1 MTAVHPMPG
10 TRTTP
15 ASMEDPGAGLGER
28 LHRLRD
34 DAPGARD
41 GLISATVAVVSIDPI
56 SLYAAAVEADLE
68 TALWLRP
75 SEGIAF
81 VGIGRAWAAEPE
93 GETRFQ
99 CAETA
104 WRDLVR
110 DARIDRPAGDG
121 RGAGPVLLGAMG
133 FTGRVPAPD
142 DVWSPFGPSSLV
154 LPELLLSVTP
164 GGATVTGAMVSDG
177 PNVPGADV
185 PGADVPGP
193 DVPGADVSGPRAL
206 DPRAV
211 ERRWDQLAERARN
224 LAPNPNGM
232 VARPVFAPLI
242 TTEEQPSKDAF
253 HRLVGMFS
261 GAVGRGRIDKVVL
274 ARRVGL
280 RSPVELDVPNA
291 LRRLAASAPESTIY
305 AFRRGGRTFLGAT
318 PERLVSTEGR
328 TFRTVAVAGTI
339 RRGADAAE
347 DEALGRALLASEKDR
362 EEHAIV
368 VAAIRDLLR
377 PVADTLEVAPRPGVM
392 TLRFVQHLVT
402 EISGTVP
409 DAHGLLALGERL
421 HPTPAVGGE
430 PRDVALAMIQEHEG
444 FDRGWYASP
453 IGWLGADGDG
463 ELWVALRCGIVDRTR
478 ATLFAGC
485 GIVADSDPDL
495 EWEESRIKLRAVI
508 SALGIPEDER

>member
-1 MTAVHPMPG
+1 MIDDT
-10 TRTTP
+10 
-15 ASMEDPGAGLGER
+15 GAGLGER
-28 LHRLRD
+28 LRRLLD
-34 DAPGARD
+34 VASDAAGEAGRTPTLTA
-41 GLISATVAVVSIDPI
+41 ATVAVAGIDPI

-75 SEGIAF
+75 SEGSAF
-81 VGIGRAWAAEPE
+81 VGIGRAWATEPDGPARFRTAE
-93 GETRFQ
+93 
-99 CAETA
+99 AA
-104 WRDLVR
+104 WRDLLR
-110 DARIDRPAGDG
+110 DARIDRPDGDG
-121 RGAGPVLLGAMG
+121 RGTGPVLLGAMG
-133 FTGRVPAPD
+133 FTGRTPAAD
-142 DVWSPFGPSSLV
+142 DVWAPFGPSSLV
-154 LPELLLSVTP
+154 LPELVLSVTRD
-164 GGATVTGAMVSDG
+164 GAAATGSLVGIA
-177 PNVPGADV
+177 AD
-185 PGADVPGP
+185 AD
-193 DVPGADVSGPRAL
+193 PRAL
-206 DPRAV
+206 D
-211 ERRWDQLAERARN
+211 RRWDQLVERARS
-224 LAPNPNGM
+224 LAPSPNGI
-232 VARPVFAPLI
+232 VARPVFASLA
-242 TTEEQPSKDAF
+242 TAEEQPSKDQF
-253 HRLVGMFS
+253 QRLVGMFS

-280 RSPVELDVPNA
+280 RSPVELDVANA

-362 EEHAIV
+362 EEQAIV
-368 VAAIRDLLR
+368 VAAIRDLLA
-377 PVADTLEVAPRPGVM
+377 PVADTLEVAPEPGVM

-402 EISGTVP
+402 EISGTVA

-430 PRDVALAMIQEHEG
+430 PRDVALAMIAEHEG

-463 ELWVALRCGIVDRTR
+463 ELCVALRCGIVDRTR

-485 GIVADSDPDL
+485 GIVADSDPEQ

>member
-1 MTAVHPMPG
+1 MTAVRPVAG
-10 TRTTP
+10 RT
-15 ASMEDPGAGLGER
+15 EGAGIGER
-28 LHRLRD
+28 LQHALVGT
-34 DAPGARD
+34 ASAGTLTA
-41 GLISATVAVVSIDPI
+41 ATVRVTGFDPI
-56 SLYAAAVEADLE
+56 SLYAAGVEADLE

-75 SEGIAF
+75 SEGTAF
-81 VGIGRAWAAEPE
+81 VGMGRAWATEPE
-93 GETRFQ
+93 GPDRFRM
-99 CAETA
+99 AETA
-104 WRDLVR
+104 WRELVR
-110 DARIDRPAGDG
+110 DARIDRPDGHGDG
-121 RGAGPVLLGAMG
+121 RGTGPILMGAMG
-133 FTGRVPAPD
+133 FTGRTPAAGD
-142 DVWSPFGPSSLV
+142 AWAPFGPSSLV

-164 GGATVTGAMVSDG
+164 DGMTLTGSLV
-177 PNVPGADV
+177 GADT
-185 PGADVPGP
+185 AD
-193 DVPGADVSGPRAL
+193 ARTL
-206 DPRAV
+206 
-211 ERRWDQLAERARN
+211 EHRWARLAERARSI
-224 LAPNPNGM
+224 APSPTGM

-242 TTEEQPSKDAF
+242 TTEEQPPKEAF
-253 HRLVGMFS
+253 LRLVGMFA

-291 LRRLAASAPESTIY
+291 LRRLAASAPESTVF

-318 PERLVSTEGR
+318 PERLVGTEGR
-328 TFRTVAVAGTI
+328 TFRTAAVAGTT

-362 EEHAIV
+362 EEQAIV
-368 VAAIRDLLR
+368 VASIRDLLA
-377 PVADTLEVAPRPGVM
+377 PVADTLEVAPEPGVM

-402 EISGTVP
+402 EISGTLP

-430 PRDVALAMIQEHEG
+430 PRDVALAMVDEHEG
-444 FDRGWYASP
+444 FDRGWYAGP

-508 SALGIPEDER
+508 SALGIPGDDR

>member
-1 MTAVHPMPG
+1 M
-10 TRTTP
+10 
-15 ASMEDPGAGLGER
+15 
-28 LHRLRD
+28 
-34 DAPGARD
+34 
-41 GLISATVAVVSIDPI
+41 SATVPASRIDPI
-56 SLYAAAVEADLE
+56 SLFAAAAEAELE
-68 TALWLRP
+68 AALWLRP
-75 SEGIAF
+75 AEGTAF
-81 VGIGRAWAAEPE
+81 VGIGRAWAIEAEGPD
-93 GETRFQ
+93 RFRG
-99 CAETA
+99 AEDA
-104 WRDLVR
+104 WRAVLR
-110 DARIDRPAGDG
+110 DARIDRPDGDG
-121 RGAGPVLLGAMG
+121 RGTGPILLGALG
-133 FTGRVPAPD
+133 FTGRRPEAD
-142 DVWSPFGPSSLV
+142 GVWGPFGPSSLV
-154 LPELLLSVTP
+154 LPEILLSATTEGASLTGSLLL
-164 GGATVTGAMVSDG
+164 GTG
-177 PNVPGADV
+177 PGAD
-185 PGADVPGP
+185 GAGV
-193 DVPGADVSGPRAL
+193 RAL
-206 DPRAV
+206 
-211 ERRWDQLAERARN
+211 ERRWDGLAGRARD
-224 LAPNPNGM
+224 LAPSPSGM
-232 VARPVFAPLI
+232 VARPVFAPLVI
-242 TTEEQPSKDAF
+242 TDEQPSRDAF
-253 HRLVGMFS
+253 QRLVGMFS

-318 PERLVSTEGR
+318 PERLVSTDGR

-368 VAAIRDLLR
+368 VEAIRELLL
-377 PVADTLEVAPRPGVM
+377 PVSDTLEIAPRPGLM

-409 DAHGLLALGERL
+409 DAHGLLVLGERL

-430 PRDVALAMIQEHEG
+430 PRDVALGMIEEHEG

-453 IGWLGADGDG
+453 VGWLGADGDG

-508 SALGIPEDER
+508 SALGIPGDER

>member
-164 GGATVTGAMVSDG
+164 GGATLTGSIVGDG
-177 PNVPGADV
+177 RDGRDGRDGHDV
-185 PGADVPGP
+185 PG
-193 DVPGADVSGPRAL
+193 SRAL
-206 DPRAV
+206 DERAL

-368 VAAIRDLLR
+368 VEAIRDLLT
-377 PVADTLEVAPRPGVM
+377 PVTDTLEVAPRPGVM

-430 PRDVALAMIQEHEG
+430 PRDVALALLDEHEG
-444 FDRGWYASP
+444 FDRGWYAGP
-453 IGWLGADGDG
+453 VGWLGADGDG
-463 ELWVALRCGIVDRTR
+463 ELCVALRCGIVDRTN

-495 EWEESRIKLRAVI
+495 EWEESRIKLRAVV
-508 SALGIPEDER
+508 SALGIPGDEA